1 MSWCE
6 TQDCRATFQMD
17 IIMFTSPLPYL
28 LLILQLI
35 ANTVM
40 AQDAP
45 QRVLFLGNSITL
57 HAPAPN
63 IGWEGNW
70 GMAASSIEKDYVHIL
85 LQKWNRKN
93 GKTPEVLIKNIAD
106 FERNLGDYDIEQQL
120 RSELAF
126 KADVVILA
134 IGENS
139 ASPKTDE
146 EKMKFSAALERLLE
160 TLKKA
165 GAPTIYVRS
174 QFWPDTEKD
183 SLLKQATE
191 KAGCVWVDLKQ
202 LGADPINAASAER
215 HFEHAGV
222 AGHPGDKGM
231 QAIADRIWD
240 AIQQQ
245 AKQR

>member
-1 MSWCE
+1 
-6 TQDCRATFQMD
+6 
-17 IIMFTSPLPYL
+17 MFTSPLPYL
-28 LLILQLI
+28 LLIFPFL
-35 ANTVM
+35 ANTVV
-40 AQDAP
+40 AQEAP
-45 QRVLFLGNSITL
+45 RRVLFLGNSITL

-70 GMAASSIEKDYVHIL
+70 GMAASAIEKDYVHIL
-85 LQKWNRKN
+85 LQKWNSKN
-93 GKTPEVLIKNIAD
+93 GNTPDSMIKNIAE

-120 RSELAF
+120 KSELSF

-134 IGENS
+134 IGENA

-146 EKMKFSAALERLLE
+146 ERIKFSAALELLLK
-160 TLKKA
+160 TLKSN
-165 GAPTIYVRS
+165 GGPTIYVRS

-183 SLLKQATE
+183 SLLKKAAE
-191 KAGCVWVDLKQ
+191 KGECVWVDLKQ

-240 AIQQQ
+240 AIQQH
-245 AKQR
+245 AKRE